1 MAKFNSPNKFLWYL
15 LVLLA
20 FFVLVFF
27 TKPQYSSLQE
37 NKDIRENNKNEMQE
51 KKQEFSDLDNIKM
64 SLKNSWSWELD
75 EIKKYKINFTE
86 DELIDFVYT
95 SVRNLNTQDDTK
107 IIIRSVS
114 FNPWSTNEL
123 WFTEWSI
130 NLNVNVSS
138 LTTLKKLLNLI
149 NDENGDYNLFISSLS
164 VNYLSSKLNNSE
176 EESFDISLPIKL
188 LYKS

>member
-1 MAKFNSPNKFLWYL
+1 
-15 LVLLA
+15 
-20 FFVLVFF
+20 
-27 TKPQYSSLQE
+27 
-37 NKDIRENNKNEMQE
+37 MQE